1 KVNQSGRASSYPPAD
16 QGWALEES
24 LDVQVA
30 HAVCQNC
37 KIVLVEANS
46 ATLRDVAG
54 AEDTAVSLGANA
66 TSNSYGTFGEI
77 NSYAKSYNHP
87 GVAIVVASGDSGFS
101 TSWPASFDTV
111 VAVGGT
117 SLQRVQGKGNPKT
130 RTTSYL

>member
-1 KVNQSGRASSYPPAD
+1 PQTIAIVDAYDDPTAKADLDTYDATYGLPPFPACATVSDPGPCFVKVNQSGRASSYPPAD

-66 TSNSYGTFGEI
+66 
-77 NSYAKSYNHP
+77 
-87 GVAIVVASGDSGFS
+87 
-101 TSWPASFDTV
+101 
-111 VAVGGT
+111 
-117 SLQRVQGKGNPKT
+117 
-130 RTTSYL
+130 